1 MESSLNGEEGSGRA
15 RVASLPV
22 KALLMERR
30 ELRYAAANIASRLRP
45 GAGADVG
52 PLRLRHVDPP
62 TPPTDAWEVL
72 RPRLAGICGS
82 DLDTVD
88 GHASRYFEPLVSF
101 PFTPGHE
108 VVGTR
113 GDGSRAVLEPVLGHE
128 ARGELP
134 PSPGAAPADGHDYG
148 HLVCGHIK
156 PGLQTGSCADTGGG
170 WSEELVAHRT
180 QLHAVPDDLSD
191 EAAVMIEPVAC
202 AVHAAL
208 RAGVTPGA
216 TVAVIGAGTMGL
228 GAVAALRHLTEA
240 GEVLV
245 AAKHGHQRRWA
256 GELGATVVVEPDG
269 LRRAARRL
277 TRSRVIGQGLSGGV
291 DVVIDAVG
299 STATLDDALSIVR
312 PRGRVVLLG
321 LPGRVELDLTGLW
334 HREIELVGAY
344 TYGTE
349 TVDDAPRH
357 TFDLTADLV
366 RAADLG
372 RLVSATY
379 GLDRYRDAIAHAAQ
393 AGSRGS
399 VKICFDLRDR

>member
-1 MESSLNGEEGSGRA
+1 M
-15 RVASLPV
+15 
-22 KALLMERR
+22 KALQMERR
-30 ELRYAAANIASRLRP
+30 ELRYVAANVASRLRP

-52 PLRLRHVDPP
+52 PLRMRDLDPP
-62 TPPTDAWEVL
+62 SPPTDAWQVL

-108 VVGTR
+108 VVGDLD
-113 GDGSRAVLEPVLGHE
+113 DGSRVVLEPVLGHE

-134 PSPGAAPADGHDYG
+134 PSPHAAPADGHDYG

-180 QLHAVPDDLSD
+180 QLHAVSDDMSD
-191 EAAVMIEPVAC
+191 EAAVMIEPIAC

-208 RAGVTPGA
+208 RADIQPSD

-228 GAVAALRHLTEA
+228 GSVAAVRHLTGA
-240 GEVLV
+240 GEILV
-245 AAKHGHQRRWA
+245 GAKHGHQRRWA
-256 GELGATVVVEPDG
+256 TELGASVIVEPDG

-277 TRSRVIGQGLSGGV
+277 TGSRVIGQGLSGGV

-299 STATLDDALSIVR
+299 SAASLEDALSIVR

-321 LPGRVELDLTGLW
+321 LPGHVELDLTGLW

-349 TVDDAPRH
+349 TIDGEPRH
-357 TFDLTADLV
+357 TFDITAELV
-366 RAADLG
+366 RSADLG

-379 GLDRYRDAIAHAAQ
+379 PLDQYRTAIAHAAQ

-399 VKICFDLRDR
+399 VKVCFDLRDQ